1 MVRILPT
8 CVPLILLR
16 PSIPLGPTL
25 GKILRKL
32 KRWAL
37 KAKMSRRKA
46 WLRLT
51 HKLGSGTIH
60 HVSKQLCF
68 V

>member
-32 KRWAL
+32 KSH
-37 KAKMSRRKA
+37 M
-46 WLRLT
+46 
-51 HKLGSGTIH
+51 GIE
-60 HVSKQLCF
+60 SKDEQTESMAQ
-68 V
+68 VDS